1 MGLFGDKD
9 AIVGAALGAGNAF
22 NKNKKTNRAA
32 IYGSAMGACIGS
44 GKKWTVEDSI
54 KLEGTIIYILM
65 VGIYILQ
72 KMVLSII

>member
-44 GKKWTVEDSI
+44 GKKVEDSI
-54 KLEGTIIYILM
+54 KLEGTIRALDRR
-65 VGIYILQ
+65 
-72 KMVLSII
+72 KNR

>member
-1 MGLFGDKD
+1 MELFGDKD

-54 KLEGTIIYILM
+54 KLEGTIRALDRR
-65 VGIYILQ
+65 
-72 KMVLSII
+72 KNR

>member
-1 MGLFGDKD
+1 MGLFGEKD

-32 IYGSAMGACIGS
+32 IYGSAMGACIGA

-54 KLEGTIIYILM
+54 KLEGTIRALERR
-65 VGIYILQ
+65 
-72 KMVLSII
+72 K

>member
-22 NKNKKTNRAA
+22 NKNKETNRAA

-44 GKKWTVEDSI
+44 GKKWIVEDSI
-54 KLEGTIIYILM
+54 KLEGTIRALDRR
-65 VGIYILQ
+65 
-72 KMVLSII
+72 KNR

>member
-44 GKKWTVEDSI
+44 GRNGQWK
-54 KLEGTIIYILM
+54 IL
-65 VGIYILQ
+65 
-72 KMVLSII
+72 

>member
-22 NKNKKTNRAA
+22 NKNMKTNRAA

-44 GKKWTVEDSI
+44 GKKDSI
-54 KLEGTIIYILM
+54 KLEGTIRALDRR
-65 VGIYILQ
+65 
-72 KMVLSII
+72 KNR